1 MEMRVVIKGHGVDKY
16 PAKSHAQRVVDKL
29 GIESGTIILAA
40 TPMKLYSN
48 SDQPMPF
55 RQDRYFYYL
64 TGSNE
69 PGCLVT
75 YDIARNHLTLLLP
88 AIDES
93 RVVWTGRGST
103 VEEAMEKYDIDEAQY
118 LPKDIS
124 APLTHVLMHDDCC
137 RCCLPKLWLDNQA
150 EGLFDRSGEG
160 RAMQARLRE
169 AFDSCR
175 VIKDEHEIGLIRKAN
190 EITAEAHRT
199 VLLGL
204 HRFRNESHVD
214 AAYTAA
220 CIAKHAKEQSYKP
233 IAGAGSNASVL
244 HYDRNDADF
253 GDSQVMVLDAGC
265 EWHCYASDV
274 TRSFPLNAK
283 NPGHWQ
289 SEEAKNI
296 YKLVEAC
303 IGQMRPGNYF
313 IQIARLSQSMMMAG
327 LLNLGILKGNPRDI
341 WKAGTVSGFFPHGL
355 GHHIGLEVH
364 DVSPPPRPTSTRAH
378 SGNVGQPDP
387 EDGLHGPPFPLPL
400 GFRYTSSSLYS
411 TDAADS
417 KLEPGMVITIEPGC
431 YFNKFLLEKFF
442 LSDPVHGRFIDKEVL
457 SRYMK
462 VGGVRIEDDILIT
475 RDGSENLTTAPKGE
489 RMLEIIREGSAT
501 RSPFIS

>member
-75 YDIARNHLTLLLP
+75 YDIACNHLTLLLP

-274 TRSFPLNAK
+274 S
-283 NPGHWQ
+283 
-289 SEEAKNI
+289 
-296 YKLVEAC
+296 
-303 IGQMRPGNYF
+303 
-313 IQIARLSQSMMMAG
+313 RLSCSETT
-327 LLNLGILKGNPRDI
+327 LSSKILGDSL
-341 WKAGTVSGFFPHGL
+341 VSS
-355 GHHIGLEVH
+355 ECQK
-364 DVSPPPRPTSTRAH
+364 SRPLAVGGGQKYLQI
-378 SGNVGQPDP
+378 SGMQI
-387 EDGLHGPPFPLPL
+387 L
-400 GFRYTSSSLYS
+400 GFSMPPH
-411 TDAADS
+411 
-417 KLEPGMVITIEPGC
+417 ETIVANIDTQHSQGKHTGSMHWS
-431 YFNKFLLEKFF
+431 NASRQLLH
-442 LSDPVHGRFIDKEVL
+442 SDRAFVTEH
-457 SRYMK
+457 
-462 VGGVRIEDDILIT
+462 DD
-475 RDGSENLTTAPKGE
+475 GWLTQSWNFE
-489 RMLEIIREGSAT
+489 R
-501 RSPFIS
+501 